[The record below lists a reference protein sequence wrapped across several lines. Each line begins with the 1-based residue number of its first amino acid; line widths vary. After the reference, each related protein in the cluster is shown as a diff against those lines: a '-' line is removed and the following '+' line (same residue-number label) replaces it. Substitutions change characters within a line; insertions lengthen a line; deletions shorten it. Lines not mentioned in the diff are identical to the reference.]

1 MNYLISTEKALK
13 HWLKNKVTVT
23 TATIVGF
30 LIMGSVSFGVQEI
43 NKLNN
48 QIENLKLNESNFVDH
63 FGLKTYLNT
72 NNIIAT
78 NGTSAIKIE
87 NITTTNVIFE
97 NEGTTISS
105 NLKGNSTGI
114 LVEKTV
120 NEITINNNNGENTI
134 GTIEVQSS
142 GNQNYGA
149 YGINSAAKNT
159 RIKNNGIIRVTHG
172 LGGAYAISLANSFDI
187 TNNGNIS
194 AISEK
199 GAAYGITTYS
209 KDNFYSG
216 KIVNN
221 KEISTESKNGA
232 ASVPISVIVKDSDV
246 EIENNGTLTS
256 KRNGTPGNLG
266 AIYLSNTGNG
276 KVKFTNNNII
286 KTDNGITTELT
297 GNNSEFINNGI
308 IELTNGSTV
317 VKNNGNQGT
326 VTINGIIKINDKS
339 SDELKD
345 FNIESLFNGKVNN
358 QSMMTDKN
366 GIAIT
371 QDSDINLAGNVYS
384 STINNIKEN
393 KIVFK
398 TNNTTLFHDE
408 EQIIDKS
415 LDFKTNVNSNGV
427 IFNNGILNFDANG
440 KLTLLKDTLTKF
452 EGTQINKVGDNKDT
466 LLLENNAKLGLS
478 NVNING
484 ANISGA
490 GEIFSKNKTSIKANV
505 YANSLNVE
513 NGEMYLEGKINIK
526 EIKVGQDSPI
536 TNVETTT
543 LKVPAKSSFDVN
555 TSIWNSQTGIKGTT
569 IFEIDENGDNALKNS
584 TGVVTVSGNID
595 FDTTNLTTDKKVELN
610 NGAIKH
616 ELKDTIYTNKT
627 TGVYTTNLDR
637 QNNTLDFTYNKSLF
651 ADARLNAVN
660 NGAQII
666 NGNFSQVISEREGQ
680 MDKIYSGSIYAE
692 TIRAAYDNLKLNEG
706 TILSLSNNVKAG
718 EFTAEGR
725 AIYNKDEYK
734 RDGIV
739 GKYDVENETSGLLAS
754 LEYGVN
760 DTTKT
765 GLVFAGSKQDLDVT
779 GGKAD
784 GDLFYLG
791 FYGVKSLGNYDLTA
805 GLGYQLGKYD
815 ATNTAANVVGKEKY
829 DTKALSGYIQ
839 AKYLGDLGDGL
850 SIQPKVKLGYTHLK
864 QDSVKDSYFGLT
876 DTDITTFDTELGA
889 DLVKTVQL
897 EKSKV
902 DVKFGTA
909 FVKIFGDTDK
919 EFKGQFFG
927 ANTASNQFGVHG
939 GELSE
944 NVLKFNLGAEVV
956 NENGFFYNGGFTYEF
971 GSEDMKAY
979 GVNIGAGYRF

>member
-1 MNYLISTEKALK
+1 MNNLISTEKALK
-13 HWLKNKVTVT
+13 HWLKNKVAVT
-23 TATIVGF
+23 TATVVGF
-30 LIMGSVSFGVQEI
+30 LIMGTVSFGAQ
-43 NKLNN
+43 
-48 QIENLKLNESNFVDH
+48 ENLKLTESDFIGL
-63 FGLKTYLNT
+63 FGSKTYLNT
-72 NNIIAT
+72 NNITAT
-78 NGTSAIKIE
+78 NGTSAIRIE
-87 NITTTNVIFE
+87 NITSTDAIFE
-97 NEGTTISS
+97 NEGATISS
-105 NLKGNSTGI
+105 NREGDSTGI
-114 LVEKTV
+114 LIQGSVD
-120 NEITINNNNGENTI
+120 EITINNNNGANTI

-142 GNQNYGA
+142 GNNQSGA

-159 RIKNNGIIRVTHG
+159 TIKNNGVIKVNHE
-172 LGGAYAISLANSFDI
+172 LGGAYAISLANSFDV

-194 AISEK
+194 AVSEK
-199 GAAYGITTYS
+199 GVAYGITTYS
-209 KDNFYSG
+209 TDSSYSG
-216 KIVNN
+216 KIINN

-232 ASVPISVIVKDSDV
+232 ASVPISVVVKDSNV

-317 VKNNGNQGT
+317 VKNNENKGT
-326 VTINGIIKINDKS
+326 ATINGIIKITDKNI
-339 SDELKD
+339 DELKD

-358 QSMMTDKN
+358 QSMITDKN

-371 QDSDINLAGNVYS
+371 QDSDINLAGDVYS
-384 STINNIKEN
+384 STINNIKEK

-398 TNNTTLFHDE
+398 TNNTTLIHDG
-408 EQIIDKS
+408 EQIIDKN
-415 LDFKTNVNSNGV
+415 LDFKTNVNSDGV
-427 IFNNGILNFDANG
+427 TFNNGILNFDVNG
-440 KLTLLKDTLTKF
+440 KLNLLKDTTTKF
-452 EGTQINKVGDNKDT
+452 EGTQVNKVGDNKDT
-466 LLLENNAKLGLS
+466 LLLENNAELRLS
-478 NVNING
+478 NTNING
-484 ANISGA
+484 ASISGE
-490 GEIFSKNKTSIKANV
+490 GEIFSKNKTSIKANI
-505 YANSLNVE
+505 YANNLYVE

-526 EIKVGQDSPI
+526 EIKVGQDSP
-536 TNVETTT
+536 TTSDKT
-543 LKVPAKSSFDVN
+543 AALKVSAKSSFGVN
-555 TSIWNSQTGIKGTT
+555 TSIWNSQTGVKGTT
-569 IFEIDENGDNALKNS
+569 IFEIDKDGGNALKNS
-584 TGVVTVSGNID
+584 TAPVTLNGKID
-595 FDTTNLTTDKKVELN
+595 FDTTNLTTNTTVKLN
-610 NGAIKH
+610 NSNVTHNLEHAKYDEKTG
-616 ELKDTIYTNKT
+616 IYTTK
-627 TGVYTTNLDR
+627 LDR
-637 QNNTLDFTYNKSLF
+637 PNNTLEFSYNRSLF
-651 ADARLNAVN
+651 ADARLNEIN
-660 NGAQII
+660 NAAQIV
-666 NGNFSQVISEREGQ
+666 NDKFSNDISIREGQ

-815 ATNTAANVVGKEKY
+815 ATNTAANVVGKDKY
-829 DTKALSGYIQ
+829 DTKALSGYVQ

-864 QDSVKDSYFGLT
+864 QDSAKDSYFGLT
-876 DTDITTFDTELGA
+876 DTDVTTFDTELGA

-909 FVKIFGDTDK
+909 FVKTFGDTDK

-927 ANTASNQFGVHG
+927 ANTASSQFGVHG

-944 NVLKFNLGAEVV
+944 NVLKFNLGAEVA

-971 GSEDMKAY
+971 GSEDMKSY
-979 GVNIGAGYRF
+979 GVNVGAGYRF